1 MSKKVRIF
9 FEVFADAGNVNAQSL
24 NARGLAVR
32 LDPEHF
38 QSSFVFS
45 GYPDP
50 QLVGKS
56 HIRLIVLPPRLRA
69 HFVKLYLLCSSNDLV
84 VYPSDYFHTPFFS
97 KILRRSRR
105 RKKVIYPL
113 EGTIDN
119 LKGEN
124 PRAFKRICRI
134 LKESDLVVPIS
145 AYTSRN
151 LKQEIGIESPTI
163 IPLGI
168 DTQFFCPVKRRAQSF
183 VQVLFAGRLIARKGL
198 EQVVEA
204 AALFARVQFRI
215 VGSAYGKED
224 GAFAQRIRQRVEA
237 DGLSNVT
244 FMGTLSQEQLRQL
257 MWESDILLHP
267 SSVEGIPRVTLEAGA
282 TGMPSIVYDYYQTP
296 SVVDGIT
303 GFQVKTFDEM
313 MDRLR
318 LLAEDRDLRWQMGEA
333 AVEHVKQFDWGV
345 LAKRWEVV
353 FRELAPN

>member
-1 MSKKVRIF
+1 L
-9 FEVFADAGNVNAQSL
+9 Q
-24 NARGLAVR
+24 
-32 LDPEHF
+32 
-38 QSSFVFS
+38 
-45 GYPDP
+45 
-50 QLVGKS
+50 
-56 HIRLIVLPPRLRA
+56 
-69 HFVKLYLLCSSNDLV
+69 
-84 VYPSDYFHTPFFS
+84 
-97 KILRRSRR
+97 
-105 RKKVIYPL
+105 
-113 EGTIDN
+113 
-119 LKGEN
+119 
-124 PRAFKRICRI
+124 
-134 LKESDLVVPIS
+134 
-145 AYTSRN
+145 
-151 LKQEIGIESPTI
+151 QEIGIESPTI

-168 DTQFFCPVKRRAQSF
+168 DTQFFSPVKRRAQSL

-198 EQVVEA
+198 EQFVEA
-204 AALFARVQFRI
+204 AAFFPRMQFRI

-224 GAFAQRIRQRVEA
+224 GAFARRIQQRVEA

-244 FMGTLSQEQLRQL
+244 FMGSLSQKQLRQL

-333 AVEHVKQFDWGV
+333 AAEHVKQFDWGG

-353 FRELAPN
+353 FRELAAN